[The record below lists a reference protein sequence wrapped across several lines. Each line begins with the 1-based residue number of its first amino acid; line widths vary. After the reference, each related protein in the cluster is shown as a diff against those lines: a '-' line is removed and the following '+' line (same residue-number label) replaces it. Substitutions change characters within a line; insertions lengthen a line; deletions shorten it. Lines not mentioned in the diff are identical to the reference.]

1 MDEENQN
8 NKEEERKLTPEVEK
22 KLKELRGFTSDEHFF
37 FTPNVY
43 KENLPKDKWPV
54 FKLKG
59 RDGIAIAKS
68 EDDSGYYKTKTD
80 QMYMTT
86 GTSRIDLLRNN
97 ILGWKNFKDKKE
109 NNISFI
115 KRGTQ
120 VDSESLKKI
129 SQEMQLQLQEAI
141 LSHSQL
147 TSEEVEGLEF

>member
-109 NNISFI
+109 NNISGVSFLSSSLLFWFSSSILIPFVSSYI
-115 KRGTQ
+115 KDT
-120 VDSESLKKI
+120 
-129 SQEMQLQLQEAI
+129 
-141 LSHSQL
+141 
-147 TSEEVEGLEF
+147 